1 MSLVPYDDD
10 LFSFPSDFFNPQKMF
25 KNSIKIDLCEDDKC
39 FRMVADCPAGTKK
52 SAIKLEFDKGYL
64 TLNASVKSDSC
75 NDKSCNDKSFNDK
88 SCNYILKER
97 FSGQYSRRIFI
108 ADNLDRNGIKAT
120 YEDCVL
126 RVTIPKLAEGKVSK
140 SINIE

>member
-1 MSLVPYDDD
+1 MIIGGDFMSLIPYDDD

-25 KNSIKIDLCEDDKC
+25 KNSIKINLCEDNKC
-39 FRMVADCPAGTKK
+39 FKMVADCPAGTKK
-52 SAIKLEFDKGYL
+52 SDIKLEFDKGYL
-64 TLNASVKSDSC
+64 TLSASVKSDSC
-75 NDKSCNDKSFNDK
+75 CDK
-88 SCNYILKER
+88 SCNYVLKER

>member
-1 MSLVPYDDD
+1 MSLIPYDDD

-25 KNSIKIDLCEDDKC
+25 KNSMKIDLCEDDKC
-39 FRMVADCPAGTKK
+39 FKMVANCPPGTKK
-52 SAIKLEFDKGYL
+52 SDVKLDFDRGYL
-64 TLNASVKSDSC
+64 TLNVSVRSDSC
-75 NDKSCNDKSFNDK
+75 SDE

-108 ADNLDRNGIKAT
+108 ADDLDRDGIKAS
-120 YEDCVL
+120 YKDCVL

>member
-1 MSLVPYDDD
+1 MSLIPYDDD

-25 KNSIKIDLCEDDKC
+25 KNSMKIDLCEDDKC
-39 FRMVADCPAGTKK
+39 FKLVADIPAGVPK

-75 NDKSCNDKSFNDK
+75 NDKSCN
-88 SCNYILKER
+88 YILRER

-140 SINIE
+140 SISIE

>member
-1 MSLVPYDDD
+1 MSLIPYDDD

-75 NDKSCNDKSFNDK
+75 NDKSCN
-88 SCNYILKER
+88 YILKER

>member
-1 MSLVPYDDD
+1 MIIGGDFMSLIPYDDD

-39 FRMVADCPAGTKK
+39 FKMVADCPAGTKK
-52 SAIKLEFDKGYL
+52 SDIKLEFDKGYL
-64 TLNASVKSDSC
+64 TLSASVKSDSC
-75 NDKSCNDKSFNDK
+75 CDK